1 MFVYKLTFQ
10 QNLELKLLSFGRR
23 NILIPKE
30 LVIQWLKGILENN
43 SVKFGN
49 NNFLQMKGT
58 TMETKV
64 EPTYATLNFTET
76 SGGGGGI
83 REYAIFVF

>member
-1 MFVYKLTFQ
+1 
-10 QNLELKLLSFGRR
+10 
-23 NILIPKE
+23 
-30 LVIQWLKGILENN
+30 
-43 SVKFGN
+43 
-49 NNFLQMKGT
+49 MKGT

-76 SGGGGGI
+76 SGGGGGC